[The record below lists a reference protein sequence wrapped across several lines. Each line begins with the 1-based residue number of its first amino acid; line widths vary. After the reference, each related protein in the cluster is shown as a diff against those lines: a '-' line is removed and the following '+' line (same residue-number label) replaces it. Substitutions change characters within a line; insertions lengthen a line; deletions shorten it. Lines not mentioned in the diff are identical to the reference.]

1 MLLRF
6 CLTKYNW
13 KCKARILFIFKLH
26 CLVLIAGYNSNI
38 FQGCKI
44 SVFVRGA
51 ILRALFLL
59 STTCWELLQDRMQ
72 HLEHKSDNWF
82 LSPRIELNLCLFF
95 HFFSFP
101 FVFFQ
106 QEILAGRIVQMC
118 CHTISLCLCGVSG
131 HVCLV
136 VNVAC
141 KWGATNKNYQQLQAL
156 YDELADSKGLRILAF
171 PCNQFGGQ
179 VSISALSWPSDSSH
193 THTHV

>member
-82 LSPRIELNLCLFF
+82 LSPWIELNLCLFF
-95 HFFSFP
+95 HFFHFHL
-101 FVFFQ
+101 FFFNRKYWQ
-106 QEILAGRIVQMC
+106 VGLCRCIVIQ
-118 CHTISLCLCGVSG
+118 SLCVCVVWVATCVWSWTWRVNEAPPTRTTSNCRLCTTSSQTARVFASSRSRATSS
-131 HVCLV
+131 VARYQSVRCLDPV
-136 VNVAC
+136 TV
-141 KWGATNKNYQQLQAL
+141 
-156 YDELADSKGLRILAF
+156 
-171 PCNQFGGQ
+171 
-179 VSISALSWPSDSSH
+179 H